1 MAWIYPLTI
10 TNDGCCMA
18 LRIRPV
24 NTCLRALHTLF
35 VRRDYRIISPLHL
48 CTSDLLGIFH
58 WSYATHSWELDAEL
72 LFLSWE
78 QRRGWAKGVTP
89 GTPIQLTNKIL
100 ETYTHTHAPNK
111 SAIVGNC
118 AISNAIVF
126 AIMRLCACVCV
137 SQRVLRMAL
146 KRTNG

>member
-1 MAWIYPLTI
+1 MGV
-10 TNDGCCMA
+10 GC
-18 LRIRPV
+18 RIVVPE
-24 NTCLRALHTLF
+24 
-35 VRRDYRIISPLHL
+35 
-48 CTSDLLGIFH
+48 LG
-58 WSYATHSWELDAEL
+58 TKKRL
-72 LFLSWE
+72 
-78 QRRGWAKGVTP
+78 AKGVTP